1 MNKLRIGFM
10 LALTTC
16 GCSAEAPNAEDMG
29 QVAEAV
35 LGPTLPSGFVKTK
48 IGTVSG
54 AVDATYDPSNGDY
67 QIVGSGAGLF
77 KTNGQTGSDNFYF
90 VNKSLVGDGEVTM
103 DFNGYT
109 GSAEL
114 NVEVRSQLNATS
126 SHVQLGRSSAIYR
139 QAIGGPVNS
148 VGYNYAG
155 SITKLV
161 RRGNTITGYSSQ
173 DGVYWTPSNP
183 PVSVTLT
190 GLGAA
195 AAFGVELASGSA
207 TTTETA
213 WLDSLLVGK
222 LPLSLAA
229 QDIGA
234 PSPAGSATIDYNF
247 NGGSFTIRGG
257 GAGIKGTADSFQ
269 FTYRTL
275 IGDGTIIAQVEP
287 PNGSSAVSAGLMV
300 RKSLSSNASN
310 VFVAMNNSDELVT
323 TSRTTSG
330 GNTSAPVRFTAG
342 QYGGWMKLTRTGN
355 SIASFSSVDGFNWT
369 PFKTVSLTDLSST
382 VYVGMAIASGLSGT
396 LGTTTADHFQFAPVA
411 DQP

>member
-1 MNKLRIGFM
+1 M

-16 GCSAEAPNAEDMG
+16 GCSAEAPSAEDVG

-35 LGPTLPSGFVKTK
+35 FGPTLPSGFVKTK
-48 IGTVSG
+48 IGTVGS
-54 AVDATYDPSNGDY
+54 AVDATYDPGNGDY

-90 VNKSLVGDGEVTM
+90 VNKSLAGDGEVTM
-103 DFNGYT
+103 DFSGYT
-109 GSAEL
+109 GNAEL
-114 NVEVRSQLNATS
+114 NIEVRSQLNATS

-139 QAIGGPVNS
+139 QAINGPVNS

-155 SITKLV
+155 TLTKLV
-161 RRGNTITGYSSQ
+161 RRGNTITGYSSS
-173 DGVYWTPSNP
+173 DGVYWTPANP
-183 PVSVTLT
+183 PVSVTLS
-190 GLGAA
+190 GIGAA
-195 AAFGVELASGSA
+195 AAYGVELASGSP
-207 TTTETA
+207 TGTETG
-213 WLDSLLVGK
+213 WLRSLLVGR
-222 LPLSLAA
+222 LPLSLTA
-229 QDIGA
+229 QDVGA
-234 PSPAGSATIDYNF
+234 PTPAGSANINYAF
-247 NGGSFTIRGG
+247 NGGSFTLSGG
-257 GAGIKGTADSFQ
+257 GAGIKGTADAFQ

-275 IGDGTIIAQVEP
+275 VGDGTVIAQVEP
-287 PNGSSAVSAGLMV
+287 PNGSAAVSAGLMV

-342 QYGGWMKLTRTGN
+342 QYGGWIKLTRTGS
-355 SIASFSSVDGFNWT
+355 SIASFSSVDGVTWT
-369 PFKTVSLTDLSST
+369 PFRTVSLTDLSST
-382 VYVGMAIASGLSGT
+382 VYVGLAIASSASGT